1 MCGQDSN
8 SADTQVKKRSG
19 FSVVFSFSNLSAL
32 RDGPPIAEPNAFDGV
47 CPIFDS
53 YCVT

>member
-1 MCGQDSN
+1 M
-8 SADTQVKKRSG
+8 AKALTLLTHKLKKGPG
-19 FSVVFSFSNLSAL
+19 FRLFFSFSNLSAL
-32 RDGPPIAEPNAFDGV
+32 RDGPPIAEPNAFDDV